1 MREIIIDKKDE
12 LSKLIL
18 LVENGILLEKYEERE
33 DCKRLEGDIYLRK
46 SPEYSTRYAGSL
58 C

>member
-1 MREIIIDKKDE
+1 MREIIINKQDDA
-12 LSKLIL
+12 SKLIL

-33 DCKRLEGDIYLRK
+33 DCKRLEGNIYLRK
-46 SPEYSTRYAGSL
+46 GSKYSTRYAGSF